1 MNLELS
7 QMQKLRKHL
16 NLTQKEFAI
25 KAGISQ
31 SMVAK
36 IESGKLDPTYSKVKQ
51 IEQALQHLMKK
62 DEKQAKDIMI
72 TSIISVSPN
81 EPAKNIVKLIQ
92 KHNISQIPVTEKNN
106 ILGLIT
112 EYSLLAK
119 SPEEIQKSTA
129 RNVMEDSPPII
140 TPNTSIE
147 VIKQLLLHY
156 PIIIV
161 KDKGHL
167 AGLITKAD
175 LLESLINSR

>member
-1 MNLELS
+1 MNLDIN
-7 QMQKLRKHL
+7 QMQKLRKRL
-16 NLTQKEFAI
+16 NLTQKEFAQ

-36 IESGKLDPTYSKVKQ
+36 IESGKLDPTYSKVRQ
-51 IEQALQHLMKK
+51 IEQALQHLMNK

-72 TSIISVSPN
+72 KDIISVSPG

-92 KHNISQIPVTEKNN
+92 KNNISQIPVIEKGNV
-106 ILGLIT
+106 LGLIT
-112 EYSLLAK
+112 ESSLLAK
-119 SPEEIQKSTA
+119 SNEEIQNAKA
-129 RNVMEDSPPII
+129 REVMEDSPPII
-140 TPNTSIE
+140 TPSTSIE

-167 AGLITKAD
+167 SGLITKAD
-175 LLESLINSR
+175 LLESLIKN